1 MPKEIIDL
9 DEGFEEF
16 LEELEDYVK
25 NPSKYNNYEMPDFT
39 KPFTEEEKQGFI
51 DQYTNATQVF
61 NKELPD
67 EMKIEFDPDGFR
79 KKINDP
85 EQAEMYRR
93 TIFVNEQKDKKH
105 ELNEKYKREF
115 AKQIEFAKKKTNK
128 ELPLDRVMQ
137 MLLKVD
143 GSEASDN
150 FNRKLLNFY
159 YNHPNEV
166 AQAVLKGIIKA
177 DSTVYQGILK
187 DDYER
192 CKVYTDNFVRSY
204 IAYEAQH
211 VLDVMEKDGDLTKE
225 IKKNP
230 MISFLQAQQSLGSG
244 FGSADMFAMPKMT
257 IEQLGLL
264 SVQSNPEKAKY
275 MNIVAKNGFDSTFDT
290 VKEEIKLLNKTGVLD
305 DKEPALTYKAIE
317 TKDGKVKEIKL
328 LDAIQSKDSNV
339 TIVKRSEEEKQ
350 NMLYITNGIK
360 LRYEVVRRFKEDFVS
375 SYNDRNPQTKI
386 DKFSQSKILDS
397 HKGGFFERLFNTTS
411 KEYKDF
417 VENFK
422 KFTDP
427 NNHDISVKDK
437 LIESA
442 KAYINHKNIDNVV
455 DLANFD
461 DATGKERINL
471 CLSVLDSLN
480 VKLGS
485 YKLIEDNP
493 VAEEKKDNI
502 VRVQVDGL
510 EKDTDIEKTDT
521 TKENNKVAAKNK
533 TIQVEVEK
541 VK

>member
-1 MPKEIIDL
+1 
-9 DEGFEEF
+9 
-16 LEELEDYVK
+16 
-25 NPSKYNNYEMPDFT
+25 
-39 KPFTEEEKQGFI
+39 
-51 DQYTNATQVF
+51 
-61 NKELPD
+61 
-67 EMKIEFDPDGFR
+67 
-79 KKINDP
+79 
-85 EQAEMYRR
+85 MYRR
-93 TIFVNEQKDKKH
+93 TVFVNEQKAKKL
-105 ELNEKYKREF
+105 ELNKKYKSEF
-115 AKQIEFAKKKTNK
+115 VKKETNK
-128 ELPLDRVMQ
+128 ELPLDRVMA

-143 GSEASDN
+143 GSEASEN
-150 FNRKLLNFY
+150 FNRKLFKFY
-159 YNHPNEV
+159 YNRPNEV
-166 AQAVLKGIIKA
+166 SQAVLKGIIKA
-177 DSTVYQGILK
+177 DSTVYEGILK

-204 IAYEAQH
+204 IAYEAQR

-225 IKKNP
+225 IKRNP
-230 MISFLQAQQSLGSG
+230 MISFMQAQQSLGSG

-317 TKDGKVKEIKL
+317 TKDGKEKEIKL
-328 LDAIQSKDSNV
+328 LDALKSKDPNV
-339 TIVKRSEEEKQ
+339 KIEIVKRSEEEKQ

-427 NNHDISVKDK
+427 GNHDISVKDK

-541 VK
+541 VVK

>member
-1 MPKEIIDL
+1 MPGEYIDL
-9 DEGFEEF
+9 DEEFEEF

-25 NPSKYNNYEMPDFT
+25 NPSQYRNYEMPDFT

-61 NKELPD
+61 NKDLPD

-85 EQAEMYRR
+85 NQAEMYRR
-93 TIFVNEQKDKKH
+93 TVFVNEQKAKKL
-105 ELNEKYKREF
+105 ELNKKYKSEF
-115 AKQIEFAKKKTNK
+115 VKKKDNK
-128 ELPLDRVMQ
+128 ELPLDRVMA
-137 MLLKVD
+137 MLLKTD
-143 GSEASDN
+143 GSPESEN

-159 YNHPNEV
+159 YNRPNEV
-166 AQAVLKGIIKA
+166 SQAVLKGIIKA
-177 DSTVYQGILK
+177 DSTVYEGILK

-204 IAYEAQH
+204 IAYEAQR

-225 IKKNP
+225 IKRNP
-230 MISFLQAQQSLGSG
+230 MISFMQVQQNLGSG
-244 FGSADMFAMPKMT
+244 FGSADMFAMPKLTM
-257 IEQLGLL
+257 EQLGLL
-264 SVQSNPEKAKY
+264 SVQSNPEKEKY
-275 MNIVAKNGFDSTFDT
+275 MNIVAKNGFDTTLDAAQ
-290 VKEEIKLLNKTGVLD
+290 KDIKLLKEKGFLS
-305 DKEPALTYKAIE
+305 DKETALTYKAIE
-317 TKDGKVKEIKL
+317 TKDGKEKEIKL
-328 LDAIQSKDSNV
+328 LDAIKNEDPNV
-339 TIVKRSEEEKQ
+339 KIEIVKRSEEEKQ

-375 SYNDRNPQTKI
+375 SYNDQNPQTKI
-386 DKFSQSKILDS
+386 DKFDQSKILDS

-411 KEYKDF
+411 NEYKEF

-427 NNHDISVKDK
+427 NNHDTSVKDK

-442 KAYINHKNIDNVV
+442 KAYIEHKNIDNLV
-455 DLANFD
+455 DLAALD
-461 DATGKERINL
+461 DVTGKERIKL
-471 CLSVLDSLN
+471 CLSVLSSLN

-493 VAEEKKDNI
+493 VVEEKKDNI

-510 EKDTDIEKTDT
+510 ERDTNIEKTNKT
-521 TKENNKVAAKNK
+521 EKTKVEAKNK
-533 TIQVEVEK
+533 TVQVEVEK
-541 VK
+541 VVK

>member
-1 MPKEIIDL
+1 MPEEYIDL
-9 DEGFEEF
+9 DEEFDEF

-25 NPSKYNNYEMPDFT
+25 NPSQYRNYEMPDFT

-61 NKELPD
+61 NNNLPD

-85 EQAEMYRR
+85 NQAEMYRR
-93 TIFVNEQKDKKH
+93 TVFVNEQIAKKF
-105 ELNEKYKREF
+105 ELSKKYKSEF
-115 AKQIEFAKKKTNK
+115 GKYKTNK
-128 ELPLDRVMQ
+128 ELPLDRVMT
-137 MLLKVD
+137 MLLKPD

-166 AQAVLKGIIKA
+166 SQAVLNGIIKA
-177 DSTVYQGILK
+177 DSTVYEGILK

-192 CKVYTDNFVRSY
+192 CKVYTDNFERSY
-204 IAYEAQH
+204 IAYEALH
-211 VLDVMEKDGDLTKE
+211 VLDVMEKSDGDLTKE

-230 MISFLQAQQSLGSG
+230 MIVFLQAQQSLGSG
-244 FGSADMFAMPKMT
+244 FGSADLFAMPKVT
-257 IEQLGLL
+257 IEQLGQL
-264 SVQSNPEKAKY
+264 SVQSNPEKEKY
-275 MNIVAKNGFDSTFDT
+275 LNIVAKSGFDTTFDD
-290 VKEEIKLLNKTGVLD
+290 VQKDIKLLKEKGFLS
-305 DKEPALTYKAIE
+305 DKETALTYKAIE
-317 TKDGKVKEIKL
+317 TKDGKEKEIKL
-328 LDAIQSKDSNV
+328 LDAIKSKDSNV
-339 TIVKRSEEEKQ
+339 KIEIVKRSDEEKQ
-350 NMLYITNGIK
+350 NMLYITNGLK
-360 LRYEVVRRFKEDFVS
+360 QRYAERQVSRFKEKFVS
-375 SYNDRNPQTKI
+375 SYNDQNPQTKI
-386 DKFSQSKILDS
+386 DKFDQSKILDN

-427 NNHDISVKDK
+427 ENPDISVKDK

-442 KAYINHKNIDNVV
+442 KAYIEHKNIDNLV
-455 DLANFD
+455 DLAALD
-461 DATGKERINL
+461 DATGKERIKL
-471 CLSVLDSLN
+471 CLSVLSSLD

-493 VAEEKKDNI
+493 VVEEKKDI

-541 VK
+541 VVK